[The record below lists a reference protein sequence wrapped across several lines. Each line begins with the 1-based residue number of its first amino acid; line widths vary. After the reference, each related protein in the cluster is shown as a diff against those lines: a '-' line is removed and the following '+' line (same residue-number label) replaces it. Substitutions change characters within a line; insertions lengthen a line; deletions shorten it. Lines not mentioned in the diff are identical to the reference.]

1 MFFRVAV
8 LSVAVVTPLAAQTA
22 VKEQPPAKADV
33 PADLPAARSIIDK
46 HIKAVGGREAVLS
59 HKSQHATGTFSVA
72 ASGMSGT
79 FEMFGATNPDRILL
93 KVSMPGVG
101 DIANGFDGAHG
112 WSINPMTGPML
123 QQGKELEQA
132 KLDADFYNELRDPK
146 KYPTIKTVGKVD
158 FEGRPCYKVSLTR
171 TDGVE
176 DFDFYDA
183 ATGLRAGS
191 INTRETPMGTVT
203 TTVVEGDYK
212 KFGNVL
218 QATTVTQRTMGIEQK
233 ITLQTLEYDK
243 VDASIFEPPAE
254 IKALIK

>member
-1 MFFRVAV
+1 MSFRVAV
-8 LSVAVVTPLAAQTA
+8 LSIALVAPLGAQTA
-22 VKEQPPAKADV
+22 VKEQAPAKEQ
-33 PADLPAARSIIDK
+33 PAAELPSARSIIDR
-46 HIKAVGGREAVLS
+46 HVKAIGGREAVLS
-59 HKSQHATGTFSVA
+59 HKSQHGIGTFAVA
-72 ASGMSGT
+72 ASGMNGT

-101 DIANGFDGAHG
+101 DIANGFDGTHG

-146 KYPTIKTVGKVD
+146 KYPTIKTVGKLD

-191 INTRETPMGTVT
+191 INTRETPMGTMT
-203 TTVVEGDYK
+203 TTVVESDYK
-212 KFGNVL
+212 KFANVL
-218 QATTVTQRTMGIEQK
+218 QATTVVQRTMGIEQK
-233 ITLQTLEYDK
+233 ITLQSLDYDK
-243 VDASIFEPPAE
+243 VDASVFEPPAE

>member
-1 MFFRVAV
+1 MFFRVAA
-8 LSVAVVTPLAAQTA
+8 LSVALVMPLAAQTA
-22 VKEQPPAKADV
+22 VKEQPPVKEPAA
-33 PADLPAARSIIDK
+33 ADLPSARSIIDK
-46 HIKAVGGREAVLS
+46 HVKAIGGREAVLS

-79 FEMFGATNPDRILL
+79 FEMFGATRPDRILL

-101 DIANGFDGAHG
+101 DIANGFDGTHG

-123 QQGKELEQA
+123 QQGKELEQT
-132 KLDADFYNELRDPK
+132 KLDADFYNELRDPT
-146 KYPTIKTVGKVD
+146 KYPTIKTLGKVD
-158 FEGRPCYKVSLTR
+158 FEGRPCYKLSLTR

-176 DFDFYDA
+176 DFDFYDV
-183 ATGLRAGS
+183 TSGLRAGS
-191 INTRETPMGTVT
+191 INTRDTPMGTVT

-212 KFGNVL
+212 KFANLL

-233 ITLQTLEYDK
+233 IALQTLEYDK
-243 VDASIFEPPAE
+243 VDASVFDPPAE

>member
-8 LSVAVVTPLAAQTA
+8 LSVALVTPLVAQTA
-22 VKEQPPAKADV
+22 VKEQPPAKEQPA
-33 PADLPAARSIIDK
+33 ADLPSARSIIDK
-46 HIKAVGGREAVLS
+46 HVKAVGGREAVLS
-59 HKSQHATGTFSVA
+59 HKSQHAVGTFAVA
-72 ASGMSGT
+72 ASGMNGT
-79 FEMFGATNPDRILL
+79 FEMFGATSPDRILL

-101 DIANGFDGAHG
+101 DIANGFDGTHG

-123 QQGKELEQA
+123 QQGKELEQTR
-132 KLDADFYNELRDPK
+132 LDADFYNELRDPK

-183 ATGLRAGS
+183 TTGLRAGS
-191 INTRETPMGTVT
+191 INTRETPMGTIT

-243 VDASIFEPPAE
+243 VDPSVFDPPAE